1 MQQLLLQVNLLSTG
15 LLVGLMYSLVAM
27 SLAIIFKTTKVV
39 NFSQGMLATL
49 GAYLL
54 LFYAGQLGLHPAL
67 GAVLSLLSGVGLAL
81 LIERV
86 VLRQFIGEPILSL
99 IIVTLSLASLLR
111 GVVMITWGTNFLPVP
126 RLFGAAAVRVE
137 GFAIPY
143 EYAIGA
149 TIAVSYMAALAVFYK
164 RFVMGAALRAV
175 SEDHMAA
182 TAMGISVKTAQAF
195 AWVLGIFSSMV
206 GGMLLASH

>member
-54 LFYAGQLGLHPAL
+54 LFYAGQLGLNPAL

-111 GVVMITWGTNFLPVP
+111 GVVMIT
-126 RLFGAAAVRVE
+126 
-137 GFAIPY
+137 
-143 EYAIGA
+143 
-149 TIAVSYMAALAVFYK
+149 
-164 RFVMGAALRAV
+164 
-175 SEDHMAA
+175 
-182 TAMGISVKTAQAF
+182 
-195 AWVLGIFSSMV
+195 
-206 GGMLLASH
+206 